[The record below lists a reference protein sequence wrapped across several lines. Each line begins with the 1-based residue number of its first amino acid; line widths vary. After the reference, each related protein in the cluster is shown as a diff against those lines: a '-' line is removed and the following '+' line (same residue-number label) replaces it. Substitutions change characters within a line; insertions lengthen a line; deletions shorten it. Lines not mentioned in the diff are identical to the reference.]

1 MNHKFSSPLSL
12 ALAAVALLVL
22 APLAGHFLW
31 PDIGWFFA
39 LLFALLTGLMV
50 CTVWLV
56 ASTFH
61 DPVRRWNLPPAPA
74 ERGWRGG
81 LARLGS
87 GFGALAHKLRRGKP
101 AG

>member
-39 LLFALLTGLMV
+39 LLFALRTG
-50 CTVWLV
+50 
-56 ASTFH
+56 S
-61 DPVRRWNLPPAPA
+61 
-74 ERGWRGG
+74 
-81 LARLGS
+81 
-87 GFGALAHKLRRGKP
+87 
-101 AG
+101 